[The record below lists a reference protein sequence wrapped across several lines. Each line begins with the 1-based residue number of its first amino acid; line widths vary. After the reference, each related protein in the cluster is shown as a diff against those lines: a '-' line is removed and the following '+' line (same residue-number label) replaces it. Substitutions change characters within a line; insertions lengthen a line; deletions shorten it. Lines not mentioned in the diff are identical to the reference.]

1 MQGRVWVGSVFAVVT
16 AFVVV
21 QATYLLIIGTQL
33 IEPAIWDLS
42 IATLILSGVT
52 TISLSAQDR
61 IVRALTR
68 RIDLAERR
76 AIIQLAAE
84 DSDDPRQSLRVVR

>member
-1 MQGRVWVGSVFAVVT
+1 MGSVFAVVT

-52 TISLSAQDR
+52 AISLSSQDR

-76 AIIQLAAE
+76 AIMHVAGE
-84 DSDDPRQSLRVVR
+84 DASDGPRPPLRVVR